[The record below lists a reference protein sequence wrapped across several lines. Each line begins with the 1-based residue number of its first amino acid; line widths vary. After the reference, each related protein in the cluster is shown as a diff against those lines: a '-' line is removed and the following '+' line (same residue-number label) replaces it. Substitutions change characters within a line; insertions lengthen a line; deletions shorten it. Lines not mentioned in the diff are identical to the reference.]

1 MPNDPQQVK
10 MLRDF
15 FHAGKKITLRRGQV
29 IDRSD
34 ESPFHVYFIETGFVK
49 AYAITKYGEE
59 NLMVI
64 RKDDE
69 VFPLIRTHTGLQRD
83 IIYEAMGPTT
93 VWRRDSKDYLAFV
106 DSHPAILPLMLDM
119 AISMYLLH
127 SMHLN
132 CLEYRTV
139 RERVISFLLILEHR
153 FGKPTANGVLID
165 APIRRQDIASSVSA
179 TRETASRV
187 LAALSQK
194 QLITS
199 QDGLILLPN
208 TDKLRALL

>member
-1 MPNDPQQVK
+1 MELK
-10 MLRDF
+10 
-15 FHAGKKITLRRGQV
+15 RGQI
-29 IDRSD
+29 IDRSE

-64 RKDDE
+64 RKDSE
-69 VFPLIRTHTGLQRD
+69 VFPLIRTYTGLQRD
-83 IIYEAMGPTT
+83 IVYEAMGPSV
-93 VWRRDSKDYLAFV
+93 VWRRESTDYLQFV
-106 DSHPAILPLMLDM
+106 DAHPQILPLMLDM

-132 CLEYRTV
+132 SLEYRTV

-153 FGKPTANGVLID
+153 FGRKTPTGVLID

-179 TRETASRV
+179 TRETTSRV
-187 LAALSQK
+187 LASLSQK
-194 QLITS
+194 HLIAS
-199 QDGLILLPN
+199 ENGNILIPDPEELRKLL
-208 TDKLRALL
+208 